1 MGDTPVTPN
10 AIDVEVT
17 VRGDLHDAAEYARR
31 KIGDLGRF
39 THRPVQRAHVKLI
52 RHCDPAVRQSVVAQA
67 NLDVGGRLVRA
78 QVHGETAH
86 EAIDRLQAGLR
97 HRLERLGDQWD
108 PQRQVRKAHNPQ
120 RHSAPVA
127 DRVQVVNRPPEERRI
142 LRRKSY
148 AMAPCTVDEAVA
160 EMELLGYDFHLF
172 LEKGCNAAGVVYR
185 GGSTGYRIAMVA
197 PDLVDRLA
205 PFSAQVT
212 FSERSTPCLTLDE
225 ATERLGALGLPF
237 LFFVDAEQ
245 GRVGVLYHRYD
256 GHYGLITPAG

>member
-1 MGDTPVTPN
+1 MGDDTAMPTT
-10 AIDVEVT
+10 IDVEVT
-17 VRGDLHDAAEYARR
+17 VRGDLHDAADYARR

-39 THRPVQRAHVKLI
+39 THRPVLRAHVKLI
-52 RHCDPAVRQSVVAQA
+52 RHRDPAVRLPVLAQA

-78 QVHGETAH
+78 QVCGETAH

-97 HRLERLGDQWD
+97 RRLERLDDQRD
-108 PQRQVRKAHNPQ
+108 PHRQVRKIHFD
-120 RHSAPVA
+120 RHGASPA
-127 DRVQVVNRPPEERRI
+127 DRVHVVNRPPDERRI

-185 GGSTGYRIAMVA
+185 GGATGYRIAMVA
-197 PDLVDRLA
+197 PDLVDQLA
-205 PFSAQVT
+205 PFSTQVT
-212 FSERSTPCLTLDE
+212 FSERSTPCLTLEE